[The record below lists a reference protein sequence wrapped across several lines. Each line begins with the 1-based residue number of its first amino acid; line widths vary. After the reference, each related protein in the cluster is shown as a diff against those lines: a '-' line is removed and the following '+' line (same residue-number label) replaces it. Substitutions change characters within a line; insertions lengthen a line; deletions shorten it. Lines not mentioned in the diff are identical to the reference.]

1 MSKENAGK
9 GRPRKVLSKQQIL
22 SAIDKTMSNNGA
34 SRYLHVSYPH
44 YKKYAK
50 LYTDHETGK
59 SLFELHKN
67 KSGKGIPKMF
77 INEKGGN
84 WKNLEKILEGKS
96 AIYSWTPRLLKIR
109 LIQGGYLEEV
119 CERCKFNE
127 RRVVDFKVPL
137 ILNFKDGDKTNWRK
151 ENLGFLCYNCYFL
164 YVEDVFTRKQIDA
177 LEDFNTGKHNEEVT
191 WELSEEMLDHFEDLG
206 LTEDSSDDVNEFID
220 YL

>member
-1 MSKENAGK
+1 MSKENPGK

-22 SAIDKTMSNNGA
+22 SAIDKTMSNSGA
-34 SRYLHVSYPH
+34 ARYLHVSYPH

-50 LYTDHETGK
+50 LYTDQQTGK

-67 KSGKGIPKMF
+67 KAGKGIPKMLT
-77 INEKGGN
+77 NGPKES
-84 WKNLEKILEGKS
+84 WKNLEKVLEGKA
-96 AIYSWTPRLLKIR
+96 AIYSWSPRLLKTR
-109 LIQGGYLEEV
+109 LIQGGYLEEK
-119 CERCKFNE
+119 CDKCNFSE
-127 RRVVDFKVPL
+127 RRVVDYKVPL
-137 ILNFKDGDKTNWRK
+137 ILYFKDGDKTNWTK

-177 LEDFNTGKHNEEVT
+177 LEDFNTGKHTEEVT

-206 LTEDSSDDVNEFID
+206 LTEDSSDDVDEFID